1 MRFSMEKV
9 IRVSWII
16 LCMHIVTM
24 VITSCGTV
32 NNTQQPE
39 SINYDKEEIE
49 KSITG
54 IVLSDSDSSDTELFS
69 AEFNFSSYD
78 KEAVTYEDDYKV
90 YFGENA
96 VYLQVNMSM
105 YRFQIDKDGKISDYI
120 KYKLE
125 A

>member
-32 NNTQQPE
+32 NNTQQSE